1 MKPAWLAT
9 MALLAAS
16 TLLASCASSQRPE
29 PVDADAPAPAATVRA
44 DWNDVDAAVE
54 VACMRANVALLMS
67 EPSITPDRRRSIRY
81 RFLASDDRQ
90 YVLVATQAA
99 PVNGVDASGM
109 IELVA
114 RGTPD
119 RDLRV
124 ERILVRETA
133 RRLEHLAGREWAPI
147 R

>member
-1 MKPAWLAT
+1 MKVARFAIIVFT
-9 MALLAAS
+9 SLLAA
-16 TLLASCASSQRPE
+16 CATSQRPE
-29 PVDADAPAPAATVRA
+29 SVDPNAPAPAETVRG

-54 VACMRANVALLMS
+54 VASMRAQVALLMS
-67 EPSITPDRRRSIRY
+67 SPPMLPDRRRVIRY
-81 RFLASDDRQ
+81 RLLASDDRQ
-90 YVLVATQAA
+90 YVLIATQAA
-99 PVNGVDASGM
+99 AIDGVDASGL
-109 IELVA
+109 IDLVA

-133 RRLEHLAGREWAPI
+133 RRLKHLAGREWAPI

>member
-1 MKPAWLAT
+1 MKVLRLAI
-9 MALLAAS
+9 LASS
-16 TLLASCASSQRPE
+16 TLLAACASSGLPE
-29 PVDADAPAPAATVRA
+29 PVDPDAPAPAETVKG

-54 VACMRANVALLMS
+54 VACMRAHVALLTS
-67 EPSITPDRRRSIRY
+67 SPATLPDRRRSIRY
-81 RFLASDDRQ
+81 RFLANDDRQ
-90 YVLVATQAA
+90 YVLIATQAA
-99 PVNGVDASGM
+99 PIDGADASGL
-109 IELVA
+109 IDLVA

>member
-1 MKPAWLAT
+1 MARMKTAWLVMIAS
-9 MALLAAS
+9 ASLLGACAA
-16 TLLASCASSQRPE
+16 SQRPE
-29 PVDADAPAPAATVRA
+29 PVDSDAPAPARTVRG
-44 DWNDVDAAVE
+44 DWNDIDAAVE
-54 VACMRANVALLMS
+54 VASMRAQVALLMS
-67 EPSITPDRRRSIRY
+67 SPSILPDRRRVVRY
-81 RFLASDDRQ
+81 RLLASDDRQ
-90 YVLVATQAA
+90 YVLIATQAA
-99 PVNGVDASGM
+99 AIDGVDASGL
-109 IELVA
+109 IDLVA

>member
-1 MKPAWLAT
+1 MKVARLVT
-9 MALLAAS
+9 ISLLAAS
-16 TLLASCASSQRPE
+16 TLLASCDSSQRPE
-29 PVDADAPAPAATVRA
+29 PVEADAPAPAATVRA

-54 VACMRANVALLMS
+54 VACMRAQVALLMS
-67 EPSITPDRRRSIRY
+67 SPSLLPDRRRSIRY
-81 RFLASDDRQ
+81 RLLASDDRQ

-99 PVNGVDASGM
+99 PIQGVDPSGL
-109 IELVA
+109 IDLVA

-124 ERILVRETA
+124 ERMLVRETA
-133 RRLEHLAGREWAPI
+133 RRLEHLAGRDWAPI